1 MTSPDAFPYIRKPFY
16 GSSRKKVTKIAVE
29 NEKKKEKRKKVK
41 KKKEEKNSHRFFT
54 ALWTFYSCAL
64 RFFPRKIN
72 SVIKKK

>member
-41 KKKEEKNSHRFFT
+41 KKK
-54 ALWTFYSCAL
+54 
-64 RFFPRKIN
+64 
-72 SVIKKK
+72 KKKTRTDFLQLYGPFIVAH